1 MSLRRL
7 EISVRKKNNY
17 LNYLLRQLNE
27 RSEIVSIIIGIHIGW
42 HPKGDSL
49 NTATSDFVINFFD
62 FFISEINWLWYML
75 VVC

>member
-17 LNYLLRQLNE
+17 LLRQLNE
-27 RSEIVSIIIGIHIGW
+27 RSEMVSIIMGIHIGW

-49 NTATSDFVINFFD
+49 CTATSDFVINFFTSLYQKL
-62 FFISEINWLWYML
+62 IGYGI
-75 VVC
+75 C